1 MPNTC
6 RPYLFFLTVPI
17 RAIAADFAGEAG
29 AQEGFHGVDE
39 RRHQSGG
46 KTSHPKTQV
55 PPAFKY

>member
-39 RRHQSGG
+39 PRHQSGG
-46 KTSHPKTQV
+46 KNIASEKRRCPGI
-55 PPAFKY
+55 